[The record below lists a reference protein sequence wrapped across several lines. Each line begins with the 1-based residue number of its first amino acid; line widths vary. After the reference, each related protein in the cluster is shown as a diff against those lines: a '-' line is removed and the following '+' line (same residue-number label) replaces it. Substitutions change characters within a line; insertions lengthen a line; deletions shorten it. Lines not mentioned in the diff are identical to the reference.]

1 MVEKEIIKRKLSFLE
16 EYYNDL
22 QKTAKDLSWDDFK
35 KDKILRRF
43 IERTLHMA
51 IETCL
56 DISNHIISYESYR
69 EPKNNQDIFQVLIE
83 NEIIDTKKGEELKKM
98 AQFRNV
104 IVHDYI
110 RVNPEIVYSI
120 LKKNLNDILYF
131 SNIIIDKFLKD
142 K

>member
-56 DISNHIISYESYR
+56 DISNHIISYEGYR